1 MLHVI
6 RSLFL
11 LLSFLLQF
19 NHTIQ
24 SSSVSHKAV
33 AYFNTYTICR
43 CRHFIFTKSLSERSD
58 TQSIP
63 TARGDMH
70 KSTPTYGRGKK
81 KRRKKHQHLHKKHL
95 RNTQQ
100 YHSSLTTAK
109 HSLPQAPIRAA
120 ASITERQNR
129 VIFCDCKT
137 TQKCF
142 WWLRCGWC
150 ARCR

>member
-24 SSSVSHKAV
+24 SSSVSHKDV

-63 TARGDMH
+63 TARGGMH
-70 KSTPTYGRGKK
+70 KSTPTYGRSKK
-81 KRRKKHQHLHKKHL
+81 KRKENTSTST
-95 RNTQQ
+95 RNTSAT
-100 YHSSLTTAK
+100 HSNLTPPSQRPSTHSPKRPFVLQPPSL
-109 HSLPQAPIRAA
+109 RDR
-120 ASITERQNR
+120 TE
-129 VIFCDCKT
+129 
-137 TQKCF
+137 
-142 WWLRCGWC
+142 
-150 ARCR
+150 